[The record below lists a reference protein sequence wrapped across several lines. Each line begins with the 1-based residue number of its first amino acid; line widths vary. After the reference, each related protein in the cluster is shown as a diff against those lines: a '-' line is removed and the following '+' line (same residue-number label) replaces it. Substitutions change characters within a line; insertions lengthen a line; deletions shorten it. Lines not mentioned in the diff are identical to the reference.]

1 MTRTFR
7 RVIAYENDARKVQQ
21 QSYAVRILQSRFVRA
36 ADALLTKLAPRW
48 ALEGGSDT
56 LQAAEP
62 WERPDPVD
70 ADCRALAEEFV
81 ALRYISLINFE
92 SAQLKNLV
100 VLLSLGFV
108 LALGALAAY
117 PFLAG
122 RAGVWTLAGV
132 FVVFGA
138 AIVVSFAQMD
148 RDAILSKLAKGTPG
162 KLDWSFYIRVA
173 SYGALPLL
181 ALLASQ
187 FPSVGRSLF
196 SWLEPALSALH

>member
-1 MTRTFR
+1 MPR
-7 RVIAYENDARKVQQ
+7 E
-21 QSYAVRILQSRFVRA
+21 LPGP
-36 ADALLTKLAPRW
+36 AD
-48 ALEGGSDT
+48 
-56 LQAAEP
+56 
-62 WERPDPVD
+62 V
-70 ADCRALAEEFV
+70 DCRSVAEEFV

-100 VLLSLGFV
+100 VLLSVGFV
-108 LALGALAAY
+108 LALAALAAY

-132 FVVFGA
+132 FVVLGA
-138 AIVVSFAQMD
+138 AIVMSFAQMD
-148 RDAILSKLAKGTPG
+148 RDAILSKLANGTPG